1 MVDVTFTVADDQDTR
16 HSLAVAAPWLDDETR
31 VLQVGWLT
39 ADEDVDEVDP
49 YENRIVRGEAI
60 KKNGV
65 VYLTGFRHNT
75 SDTMYVKIARPAYT
89 YCRATSGG
97 AFGDLTAGL
106 TTEASEAVPQAEWVA
121 RGVKMLAYEGATET
135 FWPGN
140 SKLAEAEVAKA
151 ASGFWSMAR
160 QLAPRPAKTFVRLR
174 KWGQSPGGFL
184 V

>member
-1 MVDVTFTVADDQDTR
+1 
-16 HSLAVAAPWLDDETR
+16 
-31 VLQVGWLT
+31 
-39 ADEDVDEVDP
+39 
-49 YENRIVRGEAI
+49 
-60 KKNGV
+60 
-65 VYLTGFRHNT
+65 
-75 SDTMYVKIARPAYT
+75 
-89 YCRATSGG
+89 
-97 AFGDLTAGL
+97 LTAGL